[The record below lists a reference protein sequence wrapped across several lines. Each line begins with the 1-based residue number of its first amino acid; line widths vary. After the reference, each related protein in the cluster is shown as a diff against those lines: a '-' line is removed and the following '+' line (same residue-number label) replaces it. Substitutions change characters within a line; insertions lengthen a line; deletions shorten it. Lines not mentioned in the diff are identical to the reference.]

1 MYYLGRYNMMRCIYF
16 LEIKDIYLNVAKK
29 TEVIQNVDNIL
40 ILLLD
45 SSLNDQVEYMSI
57 IKKNLIENQ

>member
-16 LEIKDIYLNVAKK
+16 LEIKDIYLNVAKE

>member
-1 MYYLGRYNMMRCIYF
+1 MMRCIYF

>member
-1 MYYLGRYNMMRCIYF
+1 MRCIYF